1 MTMFQK
7 VIFLVFNFLF
17 PFISYLI
24 TEDRERKLSSSGI
37 PKLTEFRAEIFAF
50 RQPYIAQTENLIYIY
65 LLIVCCIVVYM
76 ILKKNDDFDFCL
88 PVFSLTI
95 CSLWFEFIVASNSQ
109 NESFRMYVIL
119 PSIIVAWFFW
129 DIGKLIDTL
138 LSSNHTVRANGF
150 SSVKD
155 IIFSQKLYFFTFL
168 IHRLYFVWLENSQT
182 TSQREYLWKVPP
194 LLFVLLTILY
204 FAVFISQSV
213 KVIKNCRTQR
223 IPSCK
228 YCCSFTFDI
237 MYLAV
242 GTQLFIV
249 DPAGFASGIFFVFS
263 IIPALAIH
271 SFLYGLGS
279 VMDKEMKMP
288 VQ

>member
-1 MTMFQK
+1 MFQK

-24 TEDRERKLSSSGI
+24 TEDRERKLSSLGI

-88 PVFSLTI
+88 PVFSLTF

-109 NESFRMYVIL
+109 NESFRMYMIL

-138 LSSNHTVRANGF
+138 LSSNYTARVNGF

-155 IIFSQKLYFFTFL
+155 MIFSLKIYFFTFL
-168 IHRLYFVWLENSQT
+168 IHWLYFMWLDNYQTT
-182 TSQREYLWKVPP
+182 TSQREYVWQVPVF
-194 LLFVLLTILY
+194 LFVFQAILY
-204 FAVFISQSV
+204 FAVFIPQSV
-213 KVIKNCRTQR
+213 KVIKNCRTGR

-242 GTQLFIV
+242 ANQIVIV
-249 DPAGFASGIFFVFS
+249 DPAGFASGVFFVFS
-263 IIPALAIH
+263 IIPALAVH

-279 VMDKEMKMP
+279 VMDKEMGILG
-288 VQ
+288 